1 MTLAELKKSIH
12 ERIDSLD
19 DPDFLEML
27 NDLISQKNRVFQ
39 IPEEHLADIEQ
50 GKRDIENGN
59 FITLEE
65 FEKRNKNHL
74 KD

>member
-1 MTLAELKKSIH
+1 MTLVELKKSIN
-12 ERIDSLD
+12 ERVDSLD
-19 DPDFLEML
+19 DPEFLEML
-27 NDLISQKNRVFQ
+27 NNLISQKDEVFQ

-50 GKRDIENGN
+50 GKRDIENGS

-65 FEKRNKNHL
+65 FEKRNKKHL